1 LKNRRERMA
10 IELTILGCGSATPTL
25 DRNPSAQFLSL
36 PGADVLIDCGEGT
49 QLQLLK
55 LKIKTTRIKSVFIS
69 HLHGDHYLGLQGLL
83 STMHLLGRKNSLTVF
98 GPPELEELVRIQLR
112 VSQTTLKYPLDF
124 KVTNPDK
131 MELIQEIGGFTI
143 FSFPLKHRIPCTGFL
158 FKQNPLS
165 RHLIPEQIEFH
176 QVPVSVFKSLQAGND
191 FVKPDGSVI
200 SNRQLTRDAHK
211 TISYAYC
218 SDTAP
223 FPELIPHIEGVDWL
237 YHEATF
243 LNDLKDRAQ
252 DTFHSTA
259 LDAGNVARQACVKN
273 LIIGH
278 YSSRYKEIQPLEF
291 EASSVFANVSSAYD
305 GMRITLT

>member
-1 LKNRRERMA
+1 MA

-25 DRNPSAQFLSL
+25 ERNPSAQLLSL
-36 PGADVLIDCGEGT
+36 PGADIMIDCGEGT

-55 LKIKTTRIKSVFIS
+55 FKVKLTRIKAVFIS
-69 HLHGDHYLGLQGLL
+69 HLHGDHYLGLPGFL

-98 GPPELEELVRIQLR
+98 GPPELEELVRFQLR
-112 VSQTTLKYPLDF
+112 VSQTTLNYPLEF
-124 KVTNPDK
+124 KATNPEK
-131 MELIQEIGGFTI
+131 KELLLEIAGFTI
-143 FSFPLKHRIPCTGFL
+143 YSFPLKHRIPCTGFL
-158 FKQNPLS
+158 FVQNPLS

-176 QVPVSVFKSLQAGND
+176 QIPVHTFKSIQQGSD
-191 FVKPDGSVI
+191 YTKPDGTVI
-200 SNRQLTRDAHK
+200 GNKQLTRDAHK

-223 FPELIPHIEGVDWL
+223 FPELIPHIKGVDWL

-243 LNDLKDRAQ
+243 LHDLKNRAI

-259 LDAGNVARQACVKN
+259 LDAGNVALKAGVKN

-278 YSSRYKEIQPLEF
+278 YSSRYKEVQQLEF
-291 EASSVFANVSSAYD
+291 EASSVFANVSGAFD
-305 GMRITLT
+305 GMKITLT

>member
-1 LKNRRERMA
+1 MA

-25 DRNPSAQFLSL
+25 ERNPSAQLLSL
-36 PGADVLIDCGEGT
+36 PGADIMIDCGEGT

-55 LKIKTTRIKSVFIS
+55 FKVKLTRIKAVFIS
-69 HLHGDHYLGLQGLL
+69 HMHGDHYLGLPGFL

-98 GPPELEELVRIQLR
+98 GPPELEELVRFQLR
-112 VSQTTLKYPLDF
+112 VSQTSLNYPLEF
-124 KVTNPDK
+124 KATNPEK
-131 MELIQEIGGFTI
+131 KEMLLEISGFTI
-143 FSFPLKHRIPCTGFL
+143 HSFPLKHRIPCTGFL
-158 FKQNPLS
+158 FVQNPLS

-176 QVPVSVFKSLQAGND
+176 QVPVNTFKSIQQGSD
-191 FVKPDGSVI
+191 YTKPDGTVI
-200 SNRQLTRDAHK
+200 ANKQLTRDAHK

-223 FPELIPHIEGVDWL
+223 FPELISHIKGVDWL

-243 LNDLKDRAQ
+243 LNELKNRAI

-259 LDAGNVARQACVKN
+259 FDAGNVASKAGVKN

-278 YSSRYKEIQPLEF
+278 YSSRYKEVQQLEY
-291 EASSVFANVSSAYD
+291 EAASVFANVSSAFD
-305 GMRITLT
+305 GMKITLT